1 MEQRTP
7 NQKNVKVCPFVPVT
21 VRAAAEKRAGKAMRH
36 VPGPV
41 KATRFL
47 AEWLVGGHDIAT
59 AKTPAD
65 ALAAAEKL
73 YGKPLL
79 PPAGGAT

>member
-1 MEQRTP
+1 MQQRSRNP
-7 NQKNVKVCPFVPVT
+7 VRRKVYPSVPDKLVKDSEAEYRSRVQKKERGVTSAKVQS
-21 VRAAAEKRAGKAMRH
+21 
-36 VPGPV
+36 
-41 KATRFL
+41 
-47 AEWLVGGHDIAT
+47 EWLVAAWSIRT